1 MTTTAALTVLGN
13 ETLGTVS
20 PLLHGHF
27 AEHLGRCC
35 YDGLWVGPESAI
47 PNEGGFRTDV
57 LEALAKLPV
66 PLLRWPGGCFADTYH
81 WREGIGPPASRPRTL
96 AESCGLNVL
105 ETNALGTHEF
115 ISLCRRIGAE
125 PYLAGNVGTGT
136 PQEMMDWVQYCNSPM
151 DTTLARERRANGHA
165 GPIGVRYWGVGNEN
179 WGCGGNYDAADYA
192 KEYKRYATF
201 LRQVQAGTPLELI
214 ACGDANRD
222 WNLRV
227 VEGLRNHLSLLDH
240 LSVHRY
246 WAAGHATEFTEDEY
260 YQIMRGAELVEGDIR
275 YADEILRFFAA
286 GRRQVGIAFDEW
298 GIWHP
303 QASARAGMAATST
316 LRDAVAAAGVLDVF
330 HRWCGCVSLANLA
343 QIVNVLHCLIQ
354 TQEDKMWL
362 TPTYHLFH
370 LYAPHQGGAALRTV
384 QGCVP
389 TRDMPAFG
397 RPWPEAAWDAGT
409 LPLVSSSATR
419 KGGQLVL
426 SISNRHLAEAL
437 QVEVTLRGLSVSSG
451 TIATLAGD
459 AAHASNSASQ
469 PQRVGVQTSALA
481 AQGSVVRLQ
490 LPACSVQ
497 TAAFALA

>member
-1 MTTTAALTVLGN
+1 MTTAATLSVLGN

-27 AEHLGRCC
+27 AEHIGRCC
-35 YDGLWVGPESAI
+35 YDGLWVGPDSAI

-57 LEALAKLPV
+57 LDALAKLPI

-81 WREGIGPPASRPRTL
+81 WREGIGPAGSRPRTL
-96 AESCGLNVL
+96 AESCGLNVV
-105 ETNALGTHEF
+105 ESNALGTHEF
-115 ISLCRRIGAE
+115 VALCRRIGAE

-136 PQEMMDWVQYCNSPM
+136 PQEMMDWVQYCNSPL

-165 GPIGVRYWGVGNEN
+165 APMGVRFWGVGNEN
-179 WGCGGNYDAADYA
+179 WGCGGNYDAGDYA

-201 LRQVQAGTPLELI
+201 LRQVQAGTTLELI
-214 ACGDANRD
+214 ACGDSNRD

-260 YQIMRGAELVEGDIR
+260 YQIMRGAELVEDDIR
-275 YADEILRFFAA
+275 CTDEVLRFFTA
-286 GRRQVGIAFDEW
+286 GHPQVGIAFDEW

-303 QASARAGMAATST
+303 QANAQAGYEAPGT

-330 HRWCGCVSLANLA
+330 HKWCGRVSMANIA

-354 TQEDKMWL
+354 TREDKMWL
-362 TPTYHLFH
+362 TPTYHLFQ
-370 LYAPHQGGAALRTV
+370 LYAPHQGGTALRTTLEAA
-384 QGCVP
+384 P
-389 TRDMPAFG
+389 TRDMPAFSK
-397 RPWPEAAWDAGT
+397 PWPEATWGVGT

-419 KGGQLVL
+419 KDGQLVL
-426 SISNRHLAEAL
+426 SITNRHLTQPLEMEAAL
-437 QVEVTLRGLSVSSG
+437 HGLSVRGG
-451 TIATLAGD
+451 TLHTLAGD
-459 AAHASNSASQ
+459 AANASNSADR
-469 PQRVGVQTSALA
+469 PARVGVQTSAMD
-481 AQGSVVRLQ
+481 AQGGTLRLT
-490 LPACSVQ
+490 LPPCSVQ
-497 TAAFALA
+497 TATLALA